1 VTILGDSAG
10 AGSVVTLTVMPRA
23 AGLFRRGVAQSVP
36 GTFFSD
42 ALARDIAKAI
52 GAEAGRLPTAADLS
66 TVDPRQLPAAGMAVE
81 AKMRR
86 YEGRWGPFAHTP
98 SLFSP
103 VVDGDVLPDAPWR
116 GLAQGAGRNVDLV
129 VGHNR
134 DECRTFLFMDGRL
147 GKVTEAQAAEAL
159 RLFSPGAGG
168 YRAAFPEA
176 TAEQLYELVTNDWL
190 FRMPVLHVAEAQAAG
205 GGRAY
210 LYELTWQ
217 SPGMGGVLGACHGL
231 DGPLLFGTYQAHMG
245 AAAIGP
251 EPTDGARDLT
261 TQIRTAWTSFATSG
275 DPGWSAYD
283 PQRRLTRV
291 FDTPPSV
298 TAYPEETSRRL
309 WQDHVFEALPLPGA

>member
-1 VTILGDSAG
+1 
-10 AGSVVTLTVMPRA
+10 
-23 AGLFRRGVAQSVP
+23 
-36 GTFFSD
+36 
-42 ALARDIAKAI
+42 
-52 GAEAGRLPTAADLS
+52 
-66 TVDPRQLPAAGMAVE
+66 
-81 AKMRR
+81 
-86 YEGRWGPFAHTP
+86 
-98 SLFSP
+98 
-103 VVDGDVLPDAPWR
+103 
-116 GLAQGAGRNVDLV
+116 
-129 VGHNR
+129 
-134 DECRTFLFMDGRL
+134 
-147 GKVTEAQAAEAL
+147 
-159 RLFSPGAGG
+159 
-168 YRAAFPEA
+168 
-176 TAEQLYELVTNDWL
+176 VTNDWL

-309 WQDHVFEALPLPGA
+309 WQDHAFEALPLPGA